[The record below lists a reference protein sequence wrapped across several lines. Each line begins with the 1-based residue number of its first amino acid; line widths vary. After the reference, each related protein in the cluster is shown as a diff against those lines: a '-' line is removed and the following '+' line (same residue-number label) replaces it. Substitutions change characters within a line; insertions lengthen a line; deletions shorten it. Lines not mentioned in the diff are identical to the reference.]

1 MSIISG
7 LGLRRTA
14 RVTVRILT
22 AAQTRNGYTFA
33 EDVMAIS
40 LDMMGISIPGILMG
54 MVRATVPHATVGVL
68 TVFVATVTITEI
80 VLLMELNMA
89 NYFSPNSHQFCVS
102 QAKAREQ
109 RLASD
114 KHLLLKVETNA

>member
-33 EDVMAIS
+33 EDVMANS
-40 LDMMGISIPGILMG
+40 LDMMGISIPTILMG
-54 MVRATVPHATVGVL
+54 MVRTTAPHATVAVHI
-68 TVFVATVTITEI
+68 VCAATVTITEI
-80 VLLMELNMA
+80 LPLMDLNMV
-89 NYFSPNSHQFCVS
+89 NYFSLSKKGYLLWVDLRQF
-102 QAKAREQ
+102 
-109 RLASD
+109 
-114 KHLLLKVETNA
+114 